1 MPNQL
6 GELTDEE
13 VFGAPVAAVA
23 ARPAPQPGELSD
35 EDVFGAPATQGP
47 GFLSRLAKSAL
58 ETAFGYTGT
67 GLAVQDLARG
77 SRVDEGAGEAVANE
91 RLGIVTPELSAPE
104 YTDAG
109 KARLEAL
116 QRGVATLVQRPE
128 AQGVIE
134 NLTEFAGSV
143 AGGMASPEGWV
154 GPGARGATALGRVAK
169 AGAINAGV
177 AAAVDPVL
185 QGKRNDLG
193 LQEGFDWNQY
203 LLGLASAGVGGAALQ
218 GAGEAFKRFTAKRP
232 PDAPPPT
239 QEDVTAAAAA
249 GDADAIEILRGAGV
263 TDEQLAGMSPEF
275 RDRAVTRIAER
286 RAKDDYAGAY
296 MPKEPGA
303 RNVEQERAA
312 ADAIAAGE
320 MDPSR
325 APIQP
330 GKPQVPPER
339 IVVGPDGTAR
349 TGDTSLE
356 AGATLRSGRPD
367 ANALVPVEPQPTR
380 MSDEEIRRAQRQ
392 SEAGRPAGPQQDT
405 MFVPPERAPQTRDD
419 VAGQRQADEAFRLA
433 EAQRQRAGEGV
444 RDTQPPARP
453 QGGVESQRAVVMDE
467 DFPVQV
473 GERRMVPDSQG
484 RMVEVAKV
492 RRYDPRTGA
501 PDPESVE
508 YEVPVRQLRSRQYP
522 EARPDEPGMEVA
534 NPRLSQDFEERAKSP
549 AGEKLGL
556 ETQTYRATPPDVEPT
571 GMGAARPAGRDG
583 GPEIRSPR
591 PEQGEGPQQKRWS
604 SAEEAQRDFEE
615 RARARE
621 EARARQD
628 AEDEGQRAA
637 REEAAA
643 GAGRGSSNTA
653 KAPDKDGRYEVS
665 ERGFVLS
672 DKGGP
677 VVFADQK
684 QAARWILKAQQS
696 SPDQTSEIENHPTK
710 KGGFTVRE
718 RNLAERRARQGA
730 QQPPPEPPP
739 ADAQPKPEAPQ
750 PAADTPPRALPAP
763 ERSATE
769 PRAEDASEPPPGGRR
784 WDEEIARKLAASRK
798 PGIDYGLRVLPED
811 VPPGTKP
818 GDDLWPSSKWEDGEP
833 VGDPLPGTSTIDVG
847 DGSPEAIA
855 KALKQA
861 DAYDGSRVVLVSG
874 KKVADGADPGEAVL
888 SGAKVEAMWE
898 KDGPDPGPIV
908 REVGER
914 PAPASVTLSA
924 NPLGAVKWVAEA
936 LFGPGKE
943 WAENIAAMM
952 KLDGLRGT
960 THGRADGQT
969 IVGDLLRGLLYTA
982 DGHMRNIADSFPGSK
997 TLQDTVNQFF
1007 AVAGRGDGAGRT
1019 LDEATTMRI
1028 DSRIGKVIEP
1038 IMQEIRDGKLDHG
1051 LVVQMVQNPSM
1062 QRGKAGAVAAKIAKL
1077 LKEELEYLKAAG
1089 VDVGEVK
1096 NGYWPRELDMAKVNA
1111 NRQGFVDA
1119 AAKAYRASDPSLSVK
1134 DATEMAKAWL
1144 DNATFGDV
1152 GAPGVARRGEKPS
1165 FVQGRVLDKK
1175 ADAILKDFYLT
1186 DVDAVLTRYV
1196 SRAAKRAEIA
1206 RRFGDGWSK
1215 WGEIEEKIKAEGAG
1229 GAIEHLRGY
1238 AATAAG
1244 VAFRDT
1250 SHATQKTT
1258 SLLRTWTTLGML
1270 EKATLSSLME
1280 PFVVAMRSGNLG
1292 DAAGTLVSTVK
1303 QVFGKHA
1310 GDQKVLRE
1318 LAEDIGIIAG
1328 EHANSLM
1335 AARFAGGDP
1344 IGQRQAKV
1352 LANYFR
1358 RTGLEQ
1364 WTNATRVA
1372 SMRTG
1377 QVFIRR
1383 LARQAEAGS
1392 KDARF
1397 FLRELGVGEADIKA
1411 FAGWVNSHG
1420 DRLPGAGDLAK
1431 GGANADAYRTAL
1443 MRFTDQTVMRPGS
1456 TLRPRWASHPVGA
1469 VVFQLQAY
1477 NYAFGRNVLQRSARL
1492 ATAAARGEISKGQAA
1507 ATLGSQLATFFGPIF
1522 LGNMAL
1528 GAARDALFGDPA
1540 FTEAETAS
1548 AKIEKAFSR
1557 SGGFGP
1563 LDPYVQMLGGTRFNK
1578 GVVESFT
1585 GPFIG
1590 KMGGVLDALIGM
1602 FTRNSPNTNTAERRM
1617 AMNVYDMAI
1626 EPMLN
1631 TALTVAPPT
1640 ALLPMAATT
1649 TAR

>member
-1 MPNQL
+1 MQKALFDVADPDDL
-6 GELTDEE
+6 KAREAEVEE
-13 VFGAPVAAVA
+13 A
-23 ARPAPQPGELSD
+23 LSD
-35 EDVFGAPATQGP
+35 LKNHLYRDMDTGRVWTGDEVGADYD
-47 GFLSRLAKSAL
+47 AKMGRAP
-58 ETAFGYTGT
+58 E
-67 GLAVQDLARG
+67 R
-77 SRVDEGAGEAVANE
+77 AGEA
-91 RLGIVTPELSAPE
+91 
-104 YTDAG
+104 
-109 KARLEAL
+109 
-116 QRGVATLVQRPE
+116 
-128 AQGVIE
+128 
-134 NLTEFAGSV
+134 
-143 AGGMASPEGWV
+143 
-154 GPGARGATALGRVAK
+154 
-169 AGAINAGV
+169 
-177 AAAVDPVL
+177 
-185 QGKRNDLG
+185 
-193 LQEGFDWNQY
+193 
-203 LLGLASAGVGGAALQ
+203 
-218 GAGEAFKRFTAKRP
+218 
-232 PDAPPPT
+232 
-239 QEDVTAAAAA
+239 
-249 GDADAIEILRGAGV
+249 
-263 TDEQLAGMSPEF
+263 
-275 RDRAVTRIAER
+275 
-286 RAKDDYAGAY
+286 
-296 MPKEPGA
+296 
-303 RNVEQERAA
+303 
-312 ADAIAAGE
+312 
-320 MDPSR
+320 
-325 APIQP
+325 
-330 GKPQVPPER
+330 
-339 IVVGPDGTAR
+339 
-349 TGDTSLE
+349 
-356 AGATLRSGRPD
+356 
-367 ANALVPVEPQPTR
+367 
-380 MSDEEIRRAQRQ
+380 
-392 SEAGRPAGPQQDT
+392 
-405 MFVPPERAPQTRDD
+405 
-419 VAGQRQADEAFRLA
+419 
-433 EAQRQRAGEGV
+433 
-444 RDTQPPARP
+444 
-453 QGGVESQRAVVMDE
+453 
-467 DFPVQV
+467 
-473 GERRMVPDSQG
+473 
-484 RMVEVAKV
+484 
-492 RRYDPRTGA
+492 
-501 PDPESVE
+501 
-508 YEVPVRQLRSRQYP
+508 P
-522 EARPDEPGMEVA
+522 EARGGVVADEPAGQL
-534 NPRLSQDFEERAKSP
+534 PRQEPQAEQGGDAAP
-549 AGEKLGL
+549 AG
-556 ETQTYRATPPDVEPT
+556 
-571 GMGAARPAGRDG
+571 
-583 GPEIRSPR
+583 
-591 PEQGEGPQQKRWS
+591 
-604 SAEEAQRDFEE
+604 
-615 RARARE
+615 
-621 EARARQD
+621 
-628 AEDEGQRAA
+628 
-637 REEAAA
+637 
-643 GAGRGSSNTA
+643 
-653 KAPDKDGRYEVS
+653 
-665 ERGFVLS
+665 
-672 DKGGP
+672 
-677 VVFADQK
+677 
-684 QAARWILKAQQS
+684 
-696 SPDQTSEIENHPTK
+696 
-710 KGGFTVRE
+710 
-718 RNLAERRARQGA
+718 
-730 QQPPPEPPP
+730 
-739 ADAQPKPEAPQ
+739 QPK
-750 PAADTPPRALPAP
+750 T
-763 ERSATE
+763 
-769 PRAEDASEPPPGGRR
+769 G
-784 WDEEIARKLAASRK
+784 
-798 PGIDYGLRVLPED
+798 
-811 VPPGTKP
+811 
-818 GDDLWPSSKWEDGEP
+818 
-833 VGDPLPGTSTIDVG
+833 
-847 DGSPEAIA
+847 
-855 KALKQA
+855 
-861 DAYDGSRVVLVSG
+861 
-874 KKVADGADPGEAVL
+874 
-888 SGAKVEAMWE
+888 
-898 KDGPDPGPIV
+898 
-908 REVGER
+908 
-914 PAPASVTLSA
+914 SVTLSA
-924 NPLGAVKWVAEA
+924 NPLGALKWVAEA

-1019 LDEATTMRI
+1019 LDEAMTMRI
-1028 DSRIGKVIEP
+1028 DTRIGRSIEP

-1062 QRGKAGAVAAKIAKL
+1062 QRGKAGAVAAKITKL

-1096 NGYWPRELDMAKVNA
+1096 NGYWPRELDMAKVDA
-1111 NRQGFVDA
+1111 NRSGFVDA

-1215 WGEIEEKIKAEGAG
+1215 WGELEEKIKAEGAG
-1229 GAIEHLRGY
+1229 GAIEALRGY

-1250 SHATQKTT
+1250 SHATQKAT

-1280 PFVVAMRSGNLG
+1280 PFVVSMRSGNLG

-1310 GDQKVLRE
+1310 GNQKVLRE

-1397 FLRELGVGEADIKA
+1397 FLRELGVAEGDIKA

-1420 DRLPGAGDLAK
+1420 NRLPEAGDLAK
-1431 GGANADAYRTAL
+1431 GGANADTYRTAL

-1477 NYAFGRNVLQRSARL
+1477 NYAFGRNVLQRSGRL
-1492 ATAAARGEISKGQAA
+1492 VTAAARGEISKGQAA

-1590 KMGGVLDALIGM
+1590 KMGGVLDAVIGM

-1631 TALTVAPPT
+1631 VGLTVAPPT

-1649 TAR
+1649 TVIPALRNTFVDAVAGPAKKHEIKPMEGAIMGAIRGAQRAFGEPDSKGTRRPQRAERPSRPTRD